1 VDTLQIR
8 PEQALAAFEAKME
21 FDELAAYQHNMEQM
35 ILQPQKDFRFVI
47 FGVSEKVY
55 VLLKAPDV
63 GFQTFQSDR
72 IQQFIFLAPQSHYLL
87 LSH

>member
-21 FDELAAYQHNMEQM
+21 LDELAAYQHNMEQM

-47 FGVSEKVY
+47 FGVIEKVC
-55 VLLKAPDV
+55 VLLKAPQV
-63 GFQTFQSDR
+63 GFQNFQT
-72 IQQFIFLAPQSHYLL
+72 
-87 LSH
+87 

>member
-21 FDELAAYQHNMEQM
+21 LDELAAYQHNMEQM

-47 FGVSEKVY
+47 FGVIEKV
-55 VLLKAPDV
+55 
-63 GFQTFQSDR
+63 
-72 IQQFIFLAPQSHYLL
+72 
-87 LSH
+87 LSATEDTRLWLPEISV

>member
-21 FDELAAYQHNMEQM
+21 YDELAAYQHNMEQM

-47 FGVSEKVY
+47 FGVLEKVY
-55 VLLKAPDV
+55 VLLKAPDI
-63 GFQTFQSDR
+63 GFQTFQSDG
-72 IQQFIFLAPQSHYLL
+72 IQHFIFLAPLPH
-87 LSH
+87 

>member
-21 FDELAAYQHNMEQM
+21 LDELAAYQHNMEQM

-47 FGVSEKVY
+47 FGVLEKVC

-63 GFQTFQSDR
+63 GYQTF
-72 IQQFIFLAPQSHYLL
+72 PV
-87 LSH
+87 